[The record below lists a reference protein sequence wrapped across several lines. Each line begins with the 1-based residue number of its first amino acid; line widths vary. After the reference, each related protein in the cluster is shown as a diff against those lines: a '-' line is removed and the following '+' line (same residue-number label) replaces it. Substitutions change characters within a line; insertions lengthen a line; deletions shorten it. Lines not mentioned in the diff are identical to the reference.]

1 MKVLGINLSHN
12 ASFSIVEKG
21 HLLFSLEQER
31 ISKKKKDSEIN
42 LLCSNL
48 NGSHFPIIGY
58 TSYDLTDEKLTYLT
72 NKLKYDLTKENIT
85 YDKLIPYDR
94 HHLTHCY
101 SSFYNSDFKD
111 AICLIIDNGGT
122 SYTLDGVSLGQELI
136 SIYKLSYDKEPE
148 LIYKLCINRFGKN
161 FSMGKY
167 HSYNCMSPAGIF
179 QTYKHVLNLKEEG
192 SIMGLSSYGKDNK
205 EVTNI
210 YDKSDLFCKVNI
222 NFNDFIIRRIRVP
235 DEDFCYRIQKES
247 TEIVK
252 KYIDLIMKDY
262 GNNICL
268 SGGFFQN
275 SVANYEFLKMN
286 SNIFVDPVCHDG
298 GTSIGLAHHLDYII
312 NKNKPIK
319 YANLYQ
325 GPIYNNKNKLLNSNI
340 LSEEKIKIIDCDNK
354 KVAQLLKDNKCVG
367 IYQGRSEMGPRALG
381 NRSILFNPINA
392 NAKDKVNLVKKRE
405 WFRPYAGT
413 VLFEHTKD
421 WFNLEGKD
429 ETPFMSYVV
438 DVNKNKINKIP
449 GICHVDNTCRIQTLK
464 KEHNKNF
471 YEIIDEFYKITG
483 VPVILNTSLN
493 QAGKPLIESI
503 ENCFDMILESK
514 IDFIYFP
521 EYKQAIESV

>member
-1 MKVLGINLSHN
+1 
-12 ASFSIVEKG
+12 
-21 HLLFSLEQER
+21 
-31 ISKKKKDSEIN
+31 
-42 LLCSNL
+42 
-48 NGSHFPIIGY
+48 
-58 TSYDLTDEKLTYLT
+58 
-72 NKLKYDLTKENIT
+72 
-85 YDKLIPYDR
+85 
-94 HHLTHCY
+94 
-101 SSFYNSDFKD
+101 
-111 AICLIIDNGGT
+111 
-122 SYTLDGVSLGQELI
+122 
-136 SIYKLSYDKEPE
+136 
-148 LIYKLCINRFGKN
+148 
-161 FSMGKY
+161 
-167 HSYNCMSPAGIF
+167 
-179 QTYKHVLNLKEEG
+179 
-192 SIMGLSSYGKDNK
+192 
-205 EVTNI
+205 
-210 YDKSDLFCKVNI
+210 
-222 NFNDFIIRRIRVP
+222 
-235 DEDFCYRIQKES
+235 
-247 TEIVK
+247 
-252 KYIDLIMKDY
+252 MKDY
-262 GNNICL
+262 GINICL

-275 SVANYEFLKMN
+275 SVANYEFLKIS

-319 YANLYQ
+319 YTNLYQ
-325 GPIYNNKNKLLNSNI
+325 GPIYNNKNKLLHSNI

-503 ENCFDMILESK
+503 ESCFDMILESK